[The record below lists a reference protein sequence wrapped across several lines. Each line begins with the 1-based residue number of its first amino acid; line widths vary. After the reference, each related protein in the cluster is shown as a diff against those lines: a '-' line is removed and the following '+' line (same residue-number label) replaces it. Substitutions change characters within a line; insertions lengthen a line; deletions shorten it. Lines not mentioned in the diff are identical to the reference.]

1 MPNKPMINDDSV
13 ALACIR
19 TLKAERMKRGLTLLQ
34 LAHMLHVHPSTI
46 CHIENLNRPVSVSIY
61 NSLAAIFKWP
71 LYTQGGNDNLL
82 LNFDCPDR
90 NTKQSDFVIPEEQLR
105 DIQDIAKIK
114 SCTVSELLSKLIAPY
129 KEALDTIRHLG

>member
-1 MPNKPMINDDSV
+1 MINDDTV
-13 ALACIR
+13 ALACVR
-19 TLKAERMKRGLTLLQ
+19 TLKAERMKRRLTSSQ

-46 CHIENLNRPVSVSIY
+46 NHIENLNRPVSVSIY
-61 NSLAAIFKWP
+61 NSLAEIFKWP
-71 LYTQGGNDNLL
+71 AYKHGGNDNLL
-82 LNFDCPDR
+82 LNFDSPDR
-90 NTKQSDFVIPEEQLR
+90 DSKQSDVVIPEKQLR

>member
-1 MPNKPMINDDSV
+1 MPNKPMINDDQV
-13 ALACIR
+13 ALACVR
-19 TLKAERMKRGLTLLQ
+19 TLKAERKKRGLTSSQ

-46 CHIENLNRPVSVSIY
+46 CHIENLNRPVSVCIY

-71 LYTQGGNDNLL
+71 LYTHGGNGNLL

-90 NTKQSDFVIPEEQLR
+90 DSKQSDIIIPEEQLR

-114 SCTVSELLSKLIAPY
+114 SCSVSELLSMLIAPY
-129 KEALDTIRHLG
+129 KEALDTIHNL